1 MLWSPTGCAAF
12 YSTILKKKFRREKF
26 SSAHLAP
33 RHISATLPTSAMQRI
48 ICQLGRWLILRLEYL
63 SQLWSLIC
71 EIAGSMRYGVWRPR
85 LLGKQL
91 VAIGFGSQLVVIV
104 TGAFVGA
111 VFGFQIYAKF
121 RGYAMETA
129 TGAMVSVAMC
139 RELGPVVTAL
149 MVAGRVGS
157 SMAAEIGTMKVSEQ
171 IDALRAL
178 GVHPI
183 DYLVTPRLLTMMIS
197 MPLLI
202 AEAITFGIFMAYLVV
217 VEAFGVPSAY
227 YMNHM
232 LSATNMQDI
241 SIGMIK
247 GFVFGILI
255 VLISCHQGL
264 AATNGAVGVGRSTT
278 QAMVISALWVLMVNF
293 FLSLLLNI
301 IFPFNAGL

>member
-1 MLWSPTGCAAF
+1 MVG
-12 YSTILKKKFRREKF
+12 
-26 SSAHLAP
+26 
-33 RHISATLPTSAMQRI
+33 I
-48 ICQLGRWLILRLEYL
+48 IRNLGRWQLAQLAYL
-63 SQLWSLIC
+63 GQLGGLVA
-71 EIAGSMRYGVWRPR
+71 EIWVSMVRGKWRPR
-85 LLGKQL
+85 LLGEQL

-121 RGYAMETA
+121 KGYALESA

-157 SMAAEIGTMKVSEQ
+157 SMAAEIGTMKVTEQ
-171 IDALRAL
+171 IDALRGL
-178 GVHPI
+178 GIHPV
-183 DYLVTPRLLTMMIS
+183 DYLVTPRLLAMMVS

-202 AEAITFGIFMAYLVV
+202 AEAIAFGILLSYLVV
-217 VEAFGVPSAY
+217 VEGFGVPVAY
-227 YMNHM
+227 YRNHT
-232 LSATNMQDI
+232 LASTNMEDV

-255 VLISCHQGL
+255 VIISCHQGL
-264 AATNGAVGVGRSTT
+264 NARNGAVGVGQSTT
-278 QAMVISALWVLMVNF
+278 DAMVISALWILIVNF

-301 IFPFNAGL
+301 FFPYSSAA